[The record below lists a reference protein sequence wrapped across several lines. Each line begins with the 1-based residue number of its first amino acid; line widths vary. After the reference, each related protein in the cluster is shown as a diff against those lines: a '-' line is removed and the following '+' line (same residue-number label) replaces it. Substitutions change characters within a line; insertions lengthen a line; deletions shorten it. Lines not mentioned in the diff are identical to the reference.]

1 MTLLHTSSLSVA
13 ERIRLSTC
21 YKHYHPDTF
30 WFPPST
36 SNTSHH
42 PFDSVW
48 ARFDPVDIYYV
59 GGFGDTH
66 YIGHISVDMYAQAG
80 EKGGKGGELVFQG

>member
-1 MTLLHTSSLSVA
+1 MTLLDELSIKEKTRLA
-13 ERIRLSTC
+13 EC
-21 YKHYHPDTF
+21 YKSYHPDTF
-30 WFPPST
+30 WFPPAEGKG
-36 SNTSHH
+36 NGH

-66 YIGHISVDMYAQAG
+66 YIGHIPVEMYDKAR
-80 EKGGKGGELVFQG
+80 ED